1 MAQPRTVVITGAG
14 GALGQVIAEEF
25 AADGYALALIDRA
38 EDGLADLSAR
48 LTGLGAPVARWYQAD
63 QTDRTAVDQT
73 LANVVK
79 DMGPIGVLVA
89 NAGFARMASVEDI
102 STTLWS
108 RHIDIN
114 LTGTFNMCQAT
125 ARQMI
130 AARSGGAIC
139 VVSSC
144 LAKFHSD
151 QNIAYCTSKAAL
163 LTMVRALAAEL
174 GVHRIRANSVL
185 PGVIETAMTKTVL
198 DAPGQR
204 TALLAETPAGRTGTP
219 VDVANAIRFLCSDQ
233 ASFITGAELLV
244 DGGQSLYNQPQWIQQ
259 DRLTPHELRWVS
271 TARPE

>member
-1 MAQPRTVVITGAG
+1 MAQPKTVVITGAG
-14 GALGQVIAEEF
+14 GALGQVIAEDF
-25 AADGYALALIDRA
+25 AASGFAVALIDRA
-38 EDGLADLSAR
+38 EEGLADLAAR
-48 LTGLGAPVARWYQAD
+48 LTRLGATAARWYLAD
-63 QTDRTAVDQT
+63 QTDRAAVDQT
-73 LANVVK
+73 LAQVV
-79 DMGPIGVLVA
+79 DDLGPVGALVA

-102 STTLWS
+102 SPTMWA

-125 ARQMI
+125 ARHMI

-163 LTMVRALAAEL
+163 LTMVRSLAAEL

-185 PGVIETAMTKTVL
+185 PGVIETAMTATVL

-204 TALLAETPAGRTGTP
+204 TALLEGTPLGRTGTP
-219 VDVANAIRFLCSDQ
+219 RDVANAIHFLCSDQ

-244 DGGQSLYNQPQWIQQ
+244 DGGQSLYGQPQWIRQ
-259 DRLTPHELRWVS
+259 DRLMPHEPRWVS
-271 TARPE
+271 TARP